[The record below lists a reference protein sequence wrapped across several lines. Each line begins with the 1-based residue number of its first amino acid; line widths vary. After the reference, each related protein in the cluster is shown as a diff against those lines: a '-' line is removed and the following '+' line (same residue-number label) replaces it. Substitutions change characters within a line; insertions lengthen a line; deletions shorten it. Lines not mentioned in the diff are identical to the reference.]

1 MSEHAT
7 EFATEAPG
15 VVTADSERE
24 GGFVHVYRGELADVD
39 AAVRFLVLA
48 PDHRDGPA
56 GTAFTRVASQWE
68 NANTHP
74 NIVSVY
80 DRGDT
85 PRPWVAVARVDGQP
99 LDAAQPGL
107 SPGEVSSVVRG
118 AARAV
123 RNAALYNTVH
133 GALRPDHIWVVAG
146 GETVTALVDDWGLR
160 QAASSAAGA
169 FEPGPF
175 AAPEVLDD
183 PVAGDRRT
191 DVYGL
196 GAVAYYALTARPP
209 VSGPDLEEAI
219 REGDVTQP
227 SAVDSSLPE
236 AVDSVVMQALATEPA
251 DRYDSAYA
259 FGEAFG
265 RTYPAEAPPTEE
277 RTTTEAAA
285 TTATARREEDKPAGS
300 ETTDEPDSSVTRRAV
315 LGALA
320 VGGVGAGGV
329 WLATRNGSQQPLVAK
344 SGSSQRGSF
353 TVTAPGVVEVDRQF
367 LLIGGVAEAGTEQF
381 GAFEVYVDGELV
393 RAVGLQ
399 EGQAA
404 LFRKQARVAS
414 PGTRQFDVEVRF
426 VNGERGVDAQVGRVS
441 LQTRARESAQTRIPE
456 VTRVTG
462 SSDRGRFGV
471 GCPSLVPAGG
481 RAPVAGQ
488 VTEAATEQYGAFE
501 VYVDSE
507 LVRSAGLQEGESA
520 RFGRLYPVSDPG
532 IRRFEVEVRFVNG
545 EMNVDERVGRATLE
559 VEAL

>member
-1 MSEHAT
+1 M
-7 EFATEAPG
+7 
-15 VVTADSERE
+15 
-24 GGFVHVYRGELADVD
+24 
-39 AAVRFLVLA
+39 
-48 PDHRDGPA
+48 
-56 GTAFTRVASQWE
+56 
-68 NANTHP
+68 
-74 NIVSVY
+74 Y

-107 SPGEVSSVVRG
+107 SPGEVSSVVRD

-160 QAASSAAGA
+160 QATSSAAGA

-175 AAPEVLDD
+175 TAPEVLDD

-191 DVYGL
+191 DVYEL

-209 VSGPDLEEAI
+209 VSGPDLEEAV
-219 REGDVTQP
+219 REGDVTQS

-259 FGEAFG
+259 FEEAFG

-277 RTTTEAAA
+277 RTTTEATA
-285 TTATARREEDKPAGS
+285 TTATAQREGKPAGS
-300 ETTDEPDSSVTRRAV
+300 ETTDEPDSAVTRRAV

-320 VGGVGAGGV
+320 VGAVGAGGV
-329 WLATRNGSQQPLVAK
+329 WLATRNGGERPLVTR

-353 TVTAPGVVEVDRQF
+353 TVTAPGVVAVDQQF
-367 LLIGGVAEAGTEQF
+367 QLIGGVAEAATEQF
-381 GAFEVYVDGELV
+381 GAFEVYIE
-393 RAVGLQ
+393 
-399 EGQAA
+399 
-404 LFRKQARVAS
+404 
-414 PGTRQFDVEVRF
+414 
-426 VNGERGVDAQVGRVS
+426 DA
-441 LQTRARESAQTRIPE
+441 
-456 VTRVTG
+456 
-462 SSDRGRFGV
+462 
-471 GCPSLVPAGG
+471 
-481 RAPVAGQ
+481 
-488 VTEAATEQYGAFE
+488 
-501 VYVDSE
+501 

-520 RFGRLYPVSDPG
+520 RFGQLYPVSDPG
-532 IRRFEVEVRFVNG
+532 VRRFDVEVWFVNG
-545 EMNVDERVGRATLE
+545 DMNVDERVDQATLE

>member
-1 MSEHAT
+1 MGEHAT
-7 EFATEAPG
+7 EFATKAPG
-15 VVTADSERE
+15 VVTADSEHE

-39 AAVRFLVLA
+39 DGVRFLVVA
-48 PDHRDGPA
+48 PEHSDGPA
-56 GTAFTRVASQWE
+56 SAAFTRVASQWE

-99 LDAAQPGL
+99 LDGAQPEL
-107 SPGEVSSVVRG
+107 SPGEVSSVVRDT
-118 AARAV
+118 ARAV

-133 GALRPDHIWVVAG
+133 GALRPDHVWVVAEG
-146 GETVTALVDDWGLR
+146 GTVTSLVDDWGLR
-160 QAASSAAGA
+160 QATSSAAGA

-175 AAPEVLDD
+175 TAPEVLDD
-183 PVAGDRRT
+183 PAASDRRT

-209 VSGPDLEEAI
+209 VGGADLEEAV
-219 REGDVTQP
+219 REGDVTRP
-227 SAVDSSLPE
+227 SAVEPSLPAE
-236 AVDSVVMQALATEPA
+236 VDSVVMQALATDPA

-265 RTYPAEAPPTEE
+265 QTYPAGESPTAEP
-277 RTTTEAAA
+277 TTTEATAA
-285 TTATARREEDKPAGS
+285 TATAAREEDDSAASG
-300 ETTDEPDSSVTRRAV
+300 ETDEPGSSVARRAV

-320 VGGVGAGGV
+320 VGAGGV
-329 WLATRNGSQQPLVAK
+329 WLTTRNEGEQPLVAG
-344 SGSSQRGSF
+344 SGSSQHGSF
-353 TVTAPGVVEVDRQF
+353 TVTAPGVVEIDQQF
-367 LLIGGVAEAGTEQF
+367 QLIGGVAEAETEQF

-393 RAVGLQ
+393 RTVGLQ

-404 LFRKQARVAS
+404 LFRKRAQVTS
-414 PGTRQFDVEVRF
+414 PGPRQFDVEVRF

-441 LQTRARESAQTRIPE
+441 VETRARESAQTRLPE
-456 VTRVTG
+456 VTSATG
-462 SSDRGRFGV
+462 SSDRGEFGV

-488 VTEAATEQYGAFE
+488 VTEAATEQFGAFE
-501 VYVDSE
+501 IYIDDA

-520 RFGRLYPVSDPG
+520 RFGQLYPVSDPG
-532 IRRFEVEVRFVNG
+532 VRRFDVEVRFVNG
-545 EMNVDERVGRATLE
+545 DMNIDERVDRATLE